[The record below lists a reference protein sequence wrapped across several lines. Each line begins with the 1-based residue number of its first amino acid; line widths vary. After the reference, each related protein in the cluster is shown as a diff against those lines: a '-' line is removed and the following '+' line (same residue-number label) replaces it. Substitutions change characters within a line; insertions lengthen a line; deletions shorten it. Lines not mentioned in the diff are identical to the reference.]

1 MKIPLTSTISII
13 SNLVLLISVIVLIL
27 EVRQNQTGMLA
38 QASYERTRMAIA
50 NDLALTN
57 GARSL
62 LAKIRT
68 DAELDDE
75 EEQELMS
82 YYVQM
87 MRYFENLHYLNDLG
101 VLDNQIW
108 EANKSGIELFCSHQ
122 LANPAYPVLGE
133 DQAGRL
139 FTILVGA
146 IQASDDLR
154 RCSIAA

>member
-1 MKIPLTSTISII
+1 
-13 SNLVLLISVIVLIL
+13 
-27 EVRQNQTGMLA
+27 
-38 QASYERTRMAIA
+38 MAIA

-87 MRYFENLHYLNDLG
+87 MRYFENLHYLNDIG
-101 VLDNQIW
+101 VLDDQIW
-108 EANKSGIELFCSHQ
+108 EANESGIELFCSHQ

-133 DQAGRL
+133 EQEFKYRADFVQFWRSTCG
-139 FTILVGA
+139 FN
-146 IQASDDLR
+146 
-154 RCSIAA
+154 

>member
-1 MKIPLTSTISII
+1 MKIPRTSTISII

-87 MRYFENLHYLNDLG
+87 MRYFENLHYLNGIG

-133 DQAGRL
+133 EQEFKYRADFVQFWQSSCG
-139 FTILVGA
+139 FN
-146 IQASDDLR
+146 
-154 RCSIAA
+154 

>member
-1 MKIPLTSTISII
+1 MKIPITSAISII

-38 QASYERTRMAIA
+38 QASYERTKMAIA

-133 DQAGRL
+133 DQEFKYRADFVQFWRSTCG
-139 FTILVGA
+139 FN
-146 IQASDDLR
+146 
-154 RCSIAA
+154 

>member
-1 MKIPLTSTISII
+1 MKIHLTSTISII

-38 QASYERTRMAIA
+38 QSSYERTRMAIA

-87 MRYFENLHYLNDLG
+87 MRYFENLHYLNDIG

-133 DQAGRL
+133 DQEFKYRADFVQFWRSTCG
-139 FTILVGA
+139 FE
-146 IQASDDLR
+146 
-154 RCSIAA
+154 

>member
-87 MRYFENLHYLNDLG
+87 MRYFENLHYLNGIG

-133 DQAGRL
+133 EQEFKYRADFVQFWQSSCG
-139 FTILVGA
+139 FN
-146 IQASDDLR
+146 
-154 RCSIAA
+154 

>member
-1 MKIPLTSTISII
+1 MKIPLTSTISTI

-50 NDLALTN
+50 NDSALTN

-133 DQAGRL
+133 DQEFKYRADFVQFWRSTCG
-139 FTILVGA
+139 FN
-146 IQASDDLR
+146 
-154 RCSIAA
+154 

>member
-38 QASYERTRMAIA
+38 QASYERTRMAIS
-50 NDLALTN
+50 NDLALAN

-68 DAELDDE
+68 DAELDAE
-75 EEQELMS
+75 EEQVLRA
-82 YYVQM
+82 YYSQM

-133 DQAGRL
+133 EQEFKYRADFVQFWRSTCG
-139 FTILVGA
+139 FN
-146 IQASDDLR
+146 
-154 RCSIAA
+154 

>member
-1 MKIPLTSTISII
+1 MKIHLTSTISII

-38 QASYERTRMAIA
+38 QSSYERTRMAIA

-87 MRYFENLHYLNDLG
+87 MRYFENLHYLNGIG

-133 DQAGRL
+133 EQEFKYRADFVQFWRSTYG
-139 FTILVGA
+139 FE
-146 IQASDDLR
+146 
-154 RCSIAA
+154 

>member
-68 DAELDDE
+68 DAELDAE
-75 EEQELMS
+75 EEQVLRA
-82 YYVQM
+82 YYSQM

-133 DQAGRL
+133 EQEFKYRADFVQFWQSSCG
-139 FTILVGA
+139 FN
-146 IQASDDLR
+146 
-154 RCSIAA
+154 

>member
-38 QASYERTRMAIA
+38 QSSYERTRMAIA

-87 MRYFENLHYLNDLG
+87 MRYFENLHYLNDIG
-101 VLDNQIW
+101 VLDDQIW

-133 DQAGRL
+133 EQEFKYRADFVQFWRSTCG
-139 FTILVGA
+139 FN
-146 IQASDDLR
+146 
-154 RCSIAA
+154 

>member
-87 MRYFENLHYLNDLG
+87 MRYFENLHYLNDIG
-101 VLDNQIW
+101 VLDDQIW

-133 DQAGRL
+133 EQEFKYRADFVQFWRSTCD
-139 FTILVGA
+139 FN
-146 IQASDDLR
+146 
-154 RCSIAA
+154 

>member
-1 MKIPLTSTISII
+1 MKIPRTSTISII

-38 QASYERTRMAIA
+38 QSSYERTRMAIA

-87 MRYFENLHYLNDLG
+87 MRYFENLHYLNGIG

-133 DQAGRL
+133 EQEFKYRADFVQFWRSTCG
-139 FTILVGA
+139 FE
-146 IQASDDLR
+146 
-154 RCSIAA
+154 

>member
-1 MKIPLTSTISII
+1 MKIPITSAISII

-38 QASYERTRMAIA
+38 QSSYERTRMAIA

-133 DQAGRL
+133 DQEFKYRADFVQFWRSTCG
-139 FTILVGA
+139 FN
-146 IQASDDLR
+146 
-154 RCSIAA
+154 

>member
-87 MRYFENLHYLNDLG
+87 MRYFENLHYLNDIG

-133 DQAGRL
+133 EQEFKYRADFVQFWQSSCG
-139 FTILVGA
+139 FN
-146 IQASDDLR
+146 
-154 RCSIAA
+154 

>member
-38 QASYERTRMAIA
+38 QASYERTRMAIS
-50 NDLALTN
+50 NDLALAN

-68 DAELDDE
+68 DAELDAE
-75 EEQELMS
+75 EEQVLRA
-82 YYVQM
+82 YYSQM

-133 DQAGRL
+133 EQEFKYRADFVQFWRSTCG
-139 FTILVGA
+139 FE
-146 IQASDDLR
+146 
-154 RCSIAA
+154 

>member
-1 MKIPLTSTISII
+1 
-13 SNLVLLISVIVLIL
+13 
-27 EVRQNQTGMLA
+27 
-38 QASYERTRMAIA
+38 MAIA
-50 NDLALTN
+50 NDSALTN

-87 MRYFENLHYLNDLG
+87 MRYFENLHYLNGIG

-133 DQAGRL
+133 EQEFKYRADFVQFWRSTCG
-139 FTILVGA
+139 FN
-146 IQASDDLR
+146 
-154 RCSIAA
+154 

>member
-1 MKIPLTSTISII
+1 MKIPRTSTISII

-87 MRYFENLHYLNDLG
+87 MRYFENLHYLNDIG
-101 VLDNQIW
+101 VLDDQIW

-133 DQAGRL
+133 DQEFKYRADFVQFWRSTCG
-139 FTILVGA
+139 FE
-146 IQASDDLR
+146 
-154 RCSIAA
+154 

>member
-1 MKIPLTSTISII
+1 MKIPRTSTISII

-87 MRYFENLHYLNDLG
+87 MRYFENLHYLNDIG
-101 VLDNQIW
+101 VLDDQIW

-133 DQAGRL
+133 EQEFKYRADFVQFWRSTCG
-139 FTILVGA
+139 FN
-146 IQASDDLR
+146 
-154 RCSIAA
+154 

>member
-133 DQAGRL
+133 DQEFKYRADFVQFWRSTCG
-139 FTILVGA
+139 FN
-146 IQASDDLR
+146 
-154 RCSIAA
+154 